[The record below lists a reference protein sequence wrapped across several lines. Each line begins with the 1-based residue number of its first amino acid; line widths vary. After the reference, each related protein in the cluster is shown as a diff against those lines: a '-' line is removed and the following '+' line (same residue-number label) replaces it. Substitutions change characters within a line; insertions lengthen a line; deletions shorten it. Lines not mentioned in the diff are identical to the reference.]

1 MKRRDEL
8 IVGATIVFTL
18 LIVVTSA
25 VWLSEMQ
32 LGAGGS
38 VHVTRFRTVG
48 GLGVGNPVVLRGVR
62 VGRVKEIRITESDW
76 VEADLHIYENTLLP
90 AQPGVVAASASLFG
104 EWQAGIINMA
114 EPYSDP
120 NVMNELA
127 EAQAEGD
134 DAWPGA
140 TLPDIGQLTAQGNR
154 IATDIATVSSRI
166 QAAFDSQTV
175 HEVQRSIREF
185 GQMADTLTRFTE
197 RQTAVFGEVSA
208 NIKHGSDA
216 VTNAALNLEHALARL
231 DSATAEGELDAIFN
245 SIEGATAEMRSAVS
259 SFLTLVRL
267 AEENQASFVAVL
279 VGADSV
285 MTRMQNMTGTLGLLV
300 GDSTLY
306 VEATATIAEL
316 RALLTDIKANPRKY
330 FKFSVF

>member
-18 LIVVTSA
+18 MVVVVSA

-32 LGAGGS
+32 LGAGGT
-38 VHVTRFRTVG
+38 VHMARFKTLG

-62 VGRVKEIRITESDW
+62 VGRVREIRLTESEW

-90 AQPGVVAASASLFG
+90 PRPGVVAASASLFG
-104 EWQAGIINMA
+104 EWQAGIISA
-114 EPYSDP
+114 DEPHSDP
-120 NVMNELA
+120 NVQAALM
-127 EAQAEGD
+127 EAMAVGD

-175 HEVQRSIREF
+175 GNVQRSIRDF
-185 GQMADTLTRFTE
+185 GEMADTLTRFTQE
-197 RQTAVFGEVSA
+197 QTAVFGEVSA
-208 NIKHGSDA
+208 NIKQGSDVVA
-216 VTNAALNLEHALARL
+216 NAAVMLERALARL
-231 DSATAEGELDAIFN
+231 DSATSDGELESIVG
-245 SIEGATAEMRSAVS
+245 SIESATAEMRNAIS
-259 SFLTLVRL
+259 SFLALIQA

-285 MTRMQNMTGTLGLLV
+285 MTRMRDMSGTLGLLV

-306 VEATATIAEL
+306 VEATSTVAEL
-316 RALLTDIKANPRKY
+316 RALIADVKANPRKY